1 MNSTRKDAPV
11 DQLVK
16 DRAMGRASQVG
27 GPTPE
32 SGDQPANTKG
42 ILASP
47 RDIGESTLASDVEDD
62 GISPGDALDFVLEED
77 GEEVRV

>member
-1 MNSTRKDAPV
+1 MNSTRKDALA

-16 DRAMGRASQVG
+16 GHAIRRASQVG

-32 SGDQPANTKG
+32 SGDQLVNTKS

-47 RDIGESTLASDVEDD
+47 RDVGESTLASDVEDD
-62 GISPGDALDFVLEED
+62 GISPGDALDFVLGED
-77 GEEVRV
+77 SEEVRV

>member
-1 MNSTRKDAPV
+1 MKSTCNDAPA

-16 DRAMGRASQVG
+16 NHTIGPASRVG

-32 SGDQPANTKG
+32 AGDHPADTIS